1 MLLRTT
7 SQISAVA
14 ILIACSGTITH
25 AGAPAV
31 EIGAP
36 SMAADSGGT
45 NFRSSRWIA
54 ERGVV
59 SNTGDTIAT
68 VTDLIIDRGT
78 GRIDYLVL
86 TTDTTFGLGGR
97 AVLVPYADFR
107 WDPAGKDRYVL
118 ASTAEQLKSLPEYTP
133 KSWSELKQTSAGNE
147 DALHRRLASDAAA
160 PSDPYAGGLTAAKK
174 MHIEGKIRSV
184 DRVQTSTFGEQ
195 AQVTVEAADGSTK
208 NVTLGPSWFVNSS
221 GAAPLRGDKVVID
234 ALELPRDPD
243 QLFAAVET
251 RIGDRSLKLR
261 DTNGG
266 AAWTKGTVESDGQT
280 YSNSYSRSVL
290 ASSLYGAKVDCRGN
304 ECGKVADLVVES
316 QSGTIAFLSIDPNQ
330 NFLGIGDTK
339 RLVPWSVASF
349 ALNGTVRLDASKEM
363 VLASSE
369 TPSNADAMNSGN
381 QFERAYKAYETKAPR
396 YDRRRGGD
404 APGALNDAPGVRSNG
419 TPDSRADNRTDD
431 NAGGWGRHGAV
442 LSGIERG
449 SVRTITGTVVSVA
462 ETSVER
468 GTQPARVVTVKLANG
483 TEEAVILGPE
493 WYLAKQKM
501 QCSAGDPVT
510 FQAVRTQIN
519 SKPHWIA
526 RSMKHKDVQM
536 PLIGDDN
543 EPAWSRK

>member
-14 ILIACSGTITH
+14 ILIACAGTIAH

-31 EIGAP
+31 ETAAP
-36 SMAADSGGT
+36 SMTAESGGT

-54 ERGVV
+54 DRGVI

-107 WDPAGKDRYVL
+107 WDPASKDRLVL
-118 ASTAEQLKSLPEYTP
+118 ASTAAELKVLPEYTP
-133 KSWSELKQTSAGNE
+133 KSWSELKQTSADSE
-147 DALHRRLASDAAA
+147 DALHRRLAADAAA

-174 MHIEGKIRSV
+174 MHLEGKIRSV

-195 AQVTVEAADGSTK
+195 TQVTIEAADGSTK

-221 GAAPLRGDKVVID
+221 AAAPMRGDMVVID

-243 QLFAAVET
+243 QLFAAVEC
-251 RIGDRSLKLR
+251 RSGDRSIKLR
-261 DTNGG
+261 DAKGNPT
-266 AAWTKGTVESDGQT
+266 WTKGTVESDGQT
-280 YSNSYSRSVL
+280 YSSSFSRSVL
-290 ASSLYGAKVDCRGN
+290 ASSIYGATVDCRGN
-304 ECGKVADLVVES
+304 ECGKVADLIVES
-316 QSGTIAFLSIDPNQ
+316 QSGTVAFLSIDPNQ

-363 VLASSE
+363 ILASSE
-369 TPSNADAMNSGN
+369 TPASANALNSGN
-381 QFERAYKAYETKAPR
+381 HIERAYKAYDTKAPR
-396 YDRRRGGD
+396 YERRRSAATPGGR
-404 APGALNDAPGVRSNG
+404 NDTPGVRSSG
-419 TPDSRADNRTDD
+419 TPDDRAGE
-431 NAGGWGRHGAV
+431 NAGGWGRNGTI
-442 LSGIERG
+442 LSGIDRG
-449 SVRTITGTVVSVA
+449 STQTLAGTVVSVA
-462 ETSVER
+462 ESSVER
-468 GTQPARVVTVKLANG
+468 GSQPARVVTIKLANG
-483 TEEAVILGPE
+483 TEETVILGPE
-493 WYLAKQKM
+493 WYLVKQKI
-501 QCSAGDPVT
+501 QCSAGDAVS

-526 RSMKHKDVQM
+526 RSMKHKDTQM

-543 EPAWSRK
+543 YPAWSRK